1 MEIIVITIFRE
12 WFRNEQE
19 RTRLKLPSA
28 CCLSTIGTD
37 KYPNARFVSLKGIVE
52 NSFIVAGTI
61 TSQKGIE
68 INLSNKVAL
77 TFWWPETER
86 QVRIQGNAI
95 KINNELADKLFAERS
110 RESRIV
116 SIVSD
121 QGKELKDIE
130 ELQRK
135 FDDIA
140 ANSAIQPLERPENWS
155 GYMIEPIRVEFME
168 FKPSRF
174 HQRTLFELING
185 EWTQSELQ
193 P

>member
-1 MEIIVITIFRE
+1 MEITAIKIFQE
-12 WFRNEQE
+12 WFSNEQAIS
-19 RTRLKLPSA
+19 KLRIPSA

-37 KYPNARFVSLKGIVE
+37 KYPNARFVSLKGVIE
-52 NSFIVAGTI
+52 NSFVVAGTI

-86 QVRIQGNAI
+86 QVRVQGNAF
-95 KINNELADKLFAERS
+95 NLNSDLADKLFTERS

-121 QGKELKDIE
+121 QGKEIKNIE
-130 ELQRK
+130 ELHRK
-135 FDDIA
+135 YDDIA
-140 ANSAIQPLERPENWS
+140 AKSSGQPLKRPENWS

-174 HQRTLFELING
+174 HHRTLFELING

>member
-1 MEIIVITIFRE
+1 MEIAPIELFNR
-12 WFRNEQE
+12 WLNEE
-19 RTRLKLPSA
+19 LILTKVTVPSA
-28 CCLSTIGTD
+28 CCLSTMGTD
-37 KYPNARFVSLKGIVE
+37 NYPNARMISLKGITE
-52 NSFIVAGTI
+52 NTFLVTGTI

-77 TFWWPETER
+77 TFWWTETLR
-86 QVRIQGNAI
+86 QVRVQGNAI
-95 KINNELADKLFAERS
+95 QLNSALADKLFAERS

-121 QGKELKDIE
+121 QGKEVNDIE
-130 ELQRK
+130 ELYRK
-135 FDDIA
+135 YDDIA
-140 ANSAIQPLERPENWS
+140 AKSAQQPLKRPENWS

-168 FKPSRF
+168 FKPTRF
-174 HQRTLFELING
+174 HHRKLFELING